1 MRNLVL
7 MICVLVPFTLALAQE
22 TPEADVFGGYSYL
35 RSGGNFN
42 GWNASVTVNANDWIG
57 LTGDISGHYTSQNVT
72 LAGLPPLGSSANLH
86 TFAFGPTVSYRGNDR
101 FTPFG
106 HFLFGFSH
114 ISEKVSLV
122 DVQRS
127 ASDTGAALVIGGGFD
142 IPASDHWSFRPQ
154 ADYLGSHFNGWLNSF
169 RLSVGLAYRW
179 GSR

>member
-1 MRNLVL
+1 MRKLVL
-7 MICVLVPFTLALAQE
+7 LLCLVVPFTLALAQE
-22 TPEADVFGGYSYL
+22 TPEADVYGAYSYL

-42 GWNASVTVNANDWIG
+42 GWDAAVTVNANHWIG
-57 LTGDISGHYTSQNVT
+57 LTGDLSGDYTSQNVT
-72 LAGLPPLGSSANLH
+72 LRGLPSVASSANIH
-86 TFAFGPTVSYRGNDR
+86 TFAFGPTVSYRSNDR
-101 FTPFG
+101 LTPFA

-114 ISEKVSLV
+114 ISEKVQLV

-127 ASDTGAALVIGGGFD
+127 ASDTGAAFLLGGGVD
-142 IPASDHWSFRPQ
+142 AAINDHWSFRPQ